1 MPFVPVPPRVTFL
14 SDKVGEIEG
23 QSRRLCR
30 TKSPRLSFF
39 RPSFKSAGVL
49 LLPRSGDRG
58 GLQEGAS
65 VLLSWSTRMQE
76 EWVAGGADG
85 LFLMD
90 FHGFN

>member
-1 MPFVPVPPRVTFL
+1 M
-14 SDKVGEIEG
+14 
-23 QSRRLCR
+23 
-30 TKSPRLSFF
+30 
-39 RPSFKSAGVL
+39 L

-58 GLQEGAS
+58 GLQEGAP

-90 FHGFN
+90 SHGFN

>member
-1 MPFVPVPPRVTFL
+1 MPLAPVPTRIAFL

-39 RPSFKSAGVL
+39 RPSFKSTGVL

-65 VLLSWSTRMQE
+65 ALLSWSTRMQE
-76 EWVAGGADG
+76 EWVEGGCRQ
-85 LFLMD
+85 LVS
-90 FHGFN
+90 HGFPWF